1 MINKLHFISNQTAA
15 FSHLD
20 SISLAL
26 RGGCKLIQL
35 RVKNVSFETLSDMAH
50 HAKSMCDEFD
60 AKLIINDYPEIARE
74 VEAFGLHLG
83 LEDMPVAKARA
94 LVGNNIIIGGTAN
107 TWEHVLLRISEG
119 VDYVGIG
126 PLRFTNTK
134 KNLSPILAFEGYAQ
148 IIEKMKQH
156 KLHMPLI
163 AIGGVEK
170 DDILRLKE
178 IGIHGVAISGAIT
191 DSDNPAQ
198 LISFINN
205 TLC

>member
-1 MINKLHFISNQTAA
+1 MINKLHFISNQTPA
-15 FSHLD
+15 FDHLD

-35 RVKNVSFETLSDMAH
+35 RVKNASFEVLLDMAH
-50 HAKSMCDEFD
+50 HAKTVCDEFD
-60 AKLIINDYPEIARE
+60 AKLVINDYPDIARE
-74 VEAFGLHLG
+74 VEAYGLHLG
-83 LEDMPVAKARA
+83 LDDMPVAQARA
-94 LVGNNIIIGGTAN
+94 IVGNDIIIGGTAN

-134 KNLSPILAFEGYAQ
+134 KNLSPILGFEGYAE

-156 KLHMPLI
+156 KLHIPLI
-163 AIGGVEK
+163 VIGGVDK
-170 DDILRLKE
+170 ADISRLKE